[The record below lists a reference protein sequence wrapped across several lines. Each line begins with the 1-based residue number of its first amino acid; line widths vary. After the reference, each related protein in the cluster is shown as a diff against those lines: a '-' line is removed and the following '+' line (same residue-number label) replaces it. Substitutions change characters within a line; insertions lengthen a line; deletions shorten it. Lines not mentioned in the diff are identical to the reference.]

1 MQESTENGFGLAGIC
16 PGGKQESTEYNSGLA
31 GICPDAKQDS
41 TESCSGLTGIG
52 PDFEISR
59 SHRDIPNWM
68 ELWALLCV
76 DVCGANLKGGA
87 EVGAEVGADTMETV
101 C

>member
-1 MQESTENGFGLAGIC
+1 
-16 PGGKQESTEYNSGLA
+16 
-31 GICPDAKQDS
+31 
-41 TESCSGLTGIG
+41 
-52 PDFEISR
+52 
-59 SHRDIPNWM
+59 M